1 MRTGLNNYDE
11 KYYTAMLLFK
21 ITWTIFTGAV
31 AIIVLGESSSDEYL
45 WNFITICMATI
56 AVIYATMFN
65 TPEKLKNSSKAL
77 KENKILVWAS
87 VVTIIIILLVIYSAR
102 EFPSPIAV
110 CVYLGVTLFAIYCV
124 TLLDYFFSK

>member
-1 MRTGLNNYDE
+1 MKTGLNNYDE

-21 ITWTIFTGAV
+21 ITWTIFTGSL
-31 AIIVLGESSSDEYL
+31 AIIALGENSSGEYL

-65 TPEKLKNSSKAL
+65 TPEQLKNSSKAL
-77 KENKILVWAS
+77 KENKILVCVS
-87 VVTIIIILLVIYSAR
+87 VVTIIIILLAIYSAR

-110 CVYLGVTLFAIYCV
+110 CVYLGVTLLAIYCV